1 MRSSNGYLV
10 RTQLRDRRDPF
21 REFDTLVRTAFGTP
35 ASTRP
40 TGFSPAVESHRDG
53 DDAVIRL
60 DLPGVDVGTDVTVEV
75 KGRVL
80 VVAGE
85 RRDERQETDR
95 GRSFSEL
102 RYGSFRRS
110 FRLGPQVSS
119 EAVTASYDA
128 GVLTVRVAGAYAETE
143 GTQVAITTSTPEGAP
158 EGATAEVTGEVTEA
172 HEG

>member
-10 RTQLRDRRDPF
+10 RTSQDPF
-21 REFDTLVRTAFGTP
+21 REFDTLVRTAFGAP
-35 ASTRP
+35 ATTRP
-40 TGFSPAVESHRDG
+40 GFSPAVESHRDG

-60 DLPGVDVGTDVTVEV
+60 ELPGVDVATDVTVEV

-85 RRDERQETDR
+85 RRDERQETDH
-95 GRSFSEL
+95 GRSFSEF
-102 RYGSFRRS
+102 RYGSFRRT

-143 GTQVAITTSTPEGAP
+143 GTQVAISTGTPEAVPG
-158 EGATAEVTGEVTEA
+158 EVAGEVTEA
-172 HEG
+172 HQG

>member
-10 RTQLRDRRDPF
+10 RTSRDPF
-21 REFDTLVRTAFGTP
+21 REFDTLVRTAFGAP
-35 ASTRP
+35 ATTRP
-40 TGFSPAVESHRDG
+40 GFSPAVESHRDG

-60 DLPGVDVGTDVTVEV
+60 ELPGVDVATDVTVEV

-85 RRDERQETDR
+85 RRDERQETDH
-95 GRSFSEL
+95 GRSFSEF
-102 RYGSFRRS
+102 RYGSFRRT

-128 GVLTVRVAGAYAETE
+128 GVLTVRVSGAYAETE
-143 GTQVAITTSTPEGAP
+143 GTQVAISTGTPEAVPG
-158 EGATAEVTGEVTEA
+158 EVAGEVTEA
-172 HEG
+172 HQG